1 MITFKDIYEI
11 LRKEKYN
18 DNLQP
23 LNKKFLKEIKE
34 YLESKQEF
42 LRKEDNL
49 FNDLAIKNK
58 KKLENAQSSLKD
70 LLRIRKKKILNLA
83 FVANEVGISKKDF
96 ENMLSF
102 EKNLFETIVR
112 ALEKADKEKEA
123 EMVNSAE
130 ETSSKYKLVRFLDE
144 MPEFVDMNGESV
156 GPFKKGEIS
165 NLEAELVDF
174 LNGDNRIEIL
184 EDEDSCAF

>member
-11 LRKEKYN
+11 LRKEKYS
-18 DNLQP
+18 DSLQP

-42 LRKEDNL
+42 LSKEDNL

-102 EKNLFETIVR
+102 EKSLFEGIVKS
-112 ALEKADKEKEA
+112 LEKADKEKNS
-123 EMVNSAE
+123 EMKNESEPDA
-130 ETSSKYKLVRFLDE
+130 KHKLVRFLE
-144 MPEFVDMNGESV
+144 EVPAFLNIKGEEV
-156 GPFKKGEIS
+156 GPFAKGEIS
-165 NLEAELVDF
+165 NMEAELVDF
-174 LNGDNRIEIL
+174 LNGDNRIEVI
-184 EDEDSCAF
+184 DEEC

>member
-102 EKNLFETIVR
+102 EKTLFEGIVR

-123 EMVNSAE
+123 EMMNSEE
-130 ETSSKYKLVRFLDE
+130 ETNSKYKLVRFLE
-144 MPEFVDMNGESV
+144 EIPEFVDLNGEAV

-174 LNGDNRIEIL
+174 LNGDSRLEIL
-184 EDEDSCAF
+184 DDESCNL